1 MNHLILLM
9 RRELKSAC
17 VTPATWLTLGAA
29 WFLMGFFFLSVLGG
43 SGGELRD
50 AVVGVFGAWWW
61 VQFFLAPLL
70 CMRLL
75 SDERR
80 TGTFETLM
88 TAPVADHE
96 VVGGKFLA
104 ALILLSLGLA
114 SCPVLVCLVLPFDGR
129 PDAGQL
135 LAGMFAGLGTG
146 SVLTAVGVFAS
157 ALTSSQIF
165 AAFLTLV
172 LNTALSALPSIAA
185 AELPREHFLVRAL
198 ARGSLPAQLRE
209 GAEGVLDL
217 NHVAFQLAASLL
229 FLLFAVRALESRKWR

>member
-1 MNHLILLM
+1 MTHTFLLM
-9 RRELKSAC
+9 RRELRSAF
-17 VTPATWLTLGAA
+17 VTPTTWLTLGAA
-29 WFLMGFFFLSVLGG
+29 WFLMGFFFMSMIGG

-50 AVVGVFGAWWW
+50 AIVGVFGAWWW
-61 VQFFLAPLL
+61 VQFFLAPLF
-70 CMRLL
+70 CMKLL

-96 VVGGKFLA
+96 VVLGKFLA
-104 ALILLSLGLA
+104 ALVLLSLGLA
-114 SCPVLVCLVLPFDGR
+114 SCPVLSALVLPFDGR

-135 LAGMFAGLGTG
+135 LAGVLGGLGTG

-172 LNTALSALPSIAA
+172 LNTALSALPSVAA

-209 GAEGVLDL
+209 GSEGVLDL
-217 NHVAFQLAASLL
+217 NHVAFQITASLL